1 MIYSCLA
8 KKDWRISKPNE
19 KEEFICSSDFGGKK
33 VLPYRRR
40 IIVIKQPNLLEKNR
54 NYFIDSS
61 IYFFVLSNRM
71 LKVIGKPINRNKV
84 MLKEK
89 GIKQIIVYRK
99 TR

>member
-19 KEEFICSSDFGGKK
+19 KEEFICSSDFGDKK

-54 NYFIDSS
+54 NYFI
-61 IYFFVLSNRM
+61 
-71 LKVIGKPINRNKV
+71 IGKPINRIKG